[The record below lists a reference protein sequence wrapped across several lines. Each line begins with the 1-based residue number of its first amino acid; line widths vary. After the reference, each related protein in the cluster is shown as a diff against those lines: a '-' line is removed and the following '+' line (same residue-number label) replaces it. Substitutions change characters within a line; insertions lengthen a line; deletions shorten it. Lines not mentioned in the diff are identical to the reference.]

1 MRGLTLEHVAELTRL
16 SPRVLAKIEVGDF
29 SALPAGLQGRGH
41 LRAYARAVGVDA
53 EEIIATLGD
62 RLPAEPDPLDALR
75 ARVRRQFA
83 ADHPLTASLQ
93 TSFESVERRARQIA
107 GSSQLTPGSWRHV
120 RRHAAAA
127 LIDAAILVGTSVLML
142 APAAWLTGSS
152 LEALWRAARWP
163 LALSW
168 LLTVVL
174 YFTVAQTLGGR
185 STGTALAVWLAR
197 ALRQTQKGA
206 PAATLR

>member
-1 MRGLTLEHVAELTRL
+1 MRGLTLEQVAELTRL

-62 RLPAEPDPLDALR
+62 RLPAEPDALDALR

-83 ADHPLTASLQ
+83 ADHPLTASFQ
-93 TSFESVERRARQIA
+93 ESLESLERRARHVA
-107 GSSQLTPGSWRHV
+107 RRSRLGRGSWLHV
-120 RRHAAAA
+120 RRHVAAAV
-127 LIDAAILVGTSVLML
+127 IDAAILAGVSAMML
-142 APAAWLTGSS
+142 GPAAWLTGSG
-152 LEALWRAARWP
+152 LDELWRAARWP
-163 LALSW
+163 LAVSW
-168 LLTVVL
+168 LLTVAL
-174 YFTVAQTLGGR
+174 YFTVSQTLGGR

-197 ALRQTQKGA
+197 ALRQA
-206 PAATLR
+206 HAAARWHAS